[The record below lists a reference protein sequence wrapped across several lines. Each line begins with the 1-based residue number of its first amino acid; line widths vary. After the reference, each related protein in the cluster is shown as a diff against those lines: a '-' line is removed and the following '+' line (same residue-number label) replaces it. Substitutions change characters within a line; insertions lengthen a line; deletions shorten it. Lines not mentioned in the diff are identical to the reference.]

1 MKTAVRKK
9 GKLENFE
16 EEYRSALCGYAAG
29 GGELALGRA
38 YELGRRALEEQV
50 SVVELASLHHQV
62 LIDLIRTSE
71 NEQRKEELLR
81 SSAEFLSEC
90 VSPYEMAHRGF
101 QDAVKALRQLNETLE
116 EEIKRIAYAVHDEAG
131 QLLVAV
137 HLALA
142 EVAMGMPEA
151 QQEQFTRIK
160 DLLNEV
166 EKHLRRYSHELRPT
180 ILDDLG
186 WVPAIRFLADGV
198 SKRANL
204 SIQIETTI
212 ADRLPAPLEIVLYRI
227 VQEALTNVAKHS
239 RATRVVVRISRE
251 NRIVCCSIEDNGVGF
266 DIREV
271 QKTPQRTG
279 LGLIAIQERVTAI
292 GGTLQI
298 DSGAGHGTILS
309 IRIPLEVDHANSN
322 RTRG

>member
-101 QDAVKALRQLNETLE
+101 QDAVNAVRQLNDTLA
-116 EEIKRIAYAVHDEAG
+116 EEINRIAYAVHDEAG
-131 QLLVAV
+131 QLHCFGA
-137 HLALA
+137 
-142 EVAMGMPEA
+142 
-151 QQEQFTRIK
+151 
-160 DLLNEV
+160 
-166 EKHLRRYSHELRPT
+166 
-180 ILDDLG
+180 
-186 WVPAIRFLADGV
+186 
-198 SKRANL
+198 
-204 SIQIETTI
+204 
-212 ADRLPAPLEIVLYRI
+212 APLY
-227 VQEALTNVAKHS
+227 AAHS
-239 RATRVVVRISRE
+239 P
-251 NRIVCCSIEDNGVGF
+251 
-266 DIREV
+266 
-271 QKTPQRTG
+271 K
-279 LGLIAIQERVTAI
+279 
-292 GGTLQI
+292 
-298 DSGAGHGTILS
+298 
-309 IRIPLEVDHANSN
+309 
-322 RTRG
+322 